1 MWVLHVRKYDY
12 SESRKWGVECVH
24 MGLRKWSVDGCTWV
38 FIFYLYLSLF
48 LHKFINDDFMSTI
61 KVV

>member
-1 MWVLHVRKYDY
+1 MWILHVRKYDY
-12 SESRKWGVECVH
+12 NESRKWG
-24 MGLRKWSVDGCTWV
+24 VDGCTWV

-48 LHKFINDDFMSTI
+48 LHKFINDNFISTI